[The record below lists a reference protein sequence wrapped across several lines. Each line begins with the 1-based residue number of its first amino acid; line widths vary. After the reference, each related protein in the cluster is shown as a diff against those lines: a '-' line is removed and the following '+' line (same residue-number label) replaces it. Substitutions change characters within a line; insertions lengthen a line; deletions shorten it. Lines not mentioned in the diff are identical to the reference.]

1 MPTRRTFLAAFG
13 AGAAGLLTGAAAGPL
28 YDGAAS
34 PSPASGDE
42 RRGATGDF
50 GAPLRIGAHR
60 VVWSLPATANAVAIT
75 FDDGPT
81 ETFTPRVLDALAAAG
96 ATATF
101 YVLGASV
108 VASPTLVR
116 EVVAAGHEIGNHT
129 WSHRDLTR
137 LSLQETRDQIT
148 RCAHTVEDLT
158 GRPAVGFRPPRG
170 ELTGYA
176 LRVCAEL
183 GYDVH
188 MWSCTRG
195 PGDDRDP
202 AAVAAYVGRTAAPG
216 DVVGLHDGIGRG
228 TFHPQA
234 AFARRLTTR
243 REVEVRGLPDLLARL
258 GDRGLSVVSVG
269 RLAAADPS
277 ET

>member
-1 MPTRRTFLAAFG
+1 VSTRRTFLVALG
-13 AGAAGLLTGAAAGPL
+13 AGALGVATGAAGPL
-28 YDGAAS
+28 LDDTAS
-34 PSPASGDE
+34 RSPVQESE
-42 RRGATGDF
+42 TRGATGDF
-50 GAPLRIGAHR
+50 GAPLRIGSHR
-60 VVWSLPATANAVAIT
+60 VMWSLPATSDAVAIT

-81 ETFTPRVLDALAAAG
+81 KAFTPRVLDALAAVG

-101 YVLGASV
+101 YVLGASA
-108 VASPTLVR
+108 VASPALVR

-129 WSHRDLTR
+129 WSHQDLTR
-137 LSLQETRDQIT
+137 LSPAETRDEIA
-148 RCAHTVEDLT
+148 RCAHAVEDLT

-195 PGDDRDP
+195 PGDDPDP
-202 AAVAAYVGRTAAPG
+202 AAVAGYVGRTAAPG

-228 TFHPQA
+228 TFSPQA
-234 AFARRLTTR
+234 PFARRLAAR
-243 REVEVRGLPDLLARL
+243 REVEVQGLPDMVARL
-258 GDRGLSVVSVG
+258 RDRGLSMVSVG
-269 RLAAADPS
+269 RLAATGPS
-277 ET
+277 ES

>member
-1 MPTRRTFLAAFG
+1 VSTRRTFLVALG
-13 AGAAGLLTGAAAGPL
+13 AGALGVATGAAGPL
-28 YDGAAS
+28 LDGTAS
-34 PSPASGDE
+34 RSPVQESE
-42 RRGATGDF
+42 TRGATGDF

-60 VVWSLPATANAVAIT
+60 VVWSLPATSDAVAMT

-81 ETFTPRVLDALAAAG
+81 GAFTPRVLDALAAVG

-101 YVLGASV
+101 YVLGASA
-108 VASPTLVR
+108 VASPALVR

-129 WSHRDLTR
+129 WSHQDLTR
-137 LSLQETRDQIT
+137 LSPAETRDEIT
-148 RCAHTVEDLT
+148 RCAHAVEDLT

-195 PGDDRDP
+195 PGDDPDP
-202 AAVAAYVGRTAAPG
+202 AAVAGYVGRTAAPG

-228 TFHPQA
+228 TFSPQA
-234 AFARRLTTR
+234 PFARRLAAR
-243 REVEVRGLPDLLARL
+243 REVEVQGLPDMVARL
-258 GDRGLSVVSVG
+258 RDRGLSMVSVG
-269 RLAAADPS
+269 RLAAAGPS
-277 ET
+277 AS